1 MTEVIQR
8 RPNGTSDSNSS
19 SSNRN
24 STHVPSNKR
33 KSNTVISSSSS
44 HCTVT
49 VKYILFLTLI
59 LLGITIQHQWEHS
72 ISSSSTT
79 TTTSTTKLKTTS
91 IQSTIAAAAAQ
102 PSSNPLQLQHQQQ
115 LPQTKKN
122 PDTNQ
127 HRATTIAYVVTITSC
142 EGHERDNTFQ
152 IVEGASVL
160 RHSIHMN
167 SIRSQNSNINTSSS
181 TSSIYDYQLYAFY
194 HPDAVAC
201 AIPLLEF
208 GYIIEARPT
217 PVQVADIQNPL
228 LRERIVKNGCC
239 GEKELIKL
247 EAFTLTSYPLVVLLD
262 IDTLILQPLDR
273 LFQFMLLPSK
283 EEKDHPPT
291 RPQRTTIPLDDDDLL
306 YYPNKPALGGRNTN
320 VTIDF
325 HSSSSSSIDFLY
337 TTDYAMVNA
346 DRYIKPVQGGF
357 VILRPNRTI
366 YNDFI
371 HIVQVG
377 DFQFEGN
384 TDLGWGGR
392 TGRFWGGT
400 YFFSL

>member
-8 RPNGTSDSNSS
+8 RPNSCTSDSSS
-19 SSNRN
+19 NNSNRN

-33 KSNTVISSSSS
+33 KSNTAISSSSS

-72 ISSSSTT
+72 ISSSSS

-102 PSSNPLQLQHQQQ
+102 PSSNPLQQQQQQQ

-167 SIRSQNSNINTSSS
+167 SIRSQNSNNNNTSSS
-181 TSSIYDYQLYAFY
+181 TTSSIYDYQLYAFY

-239 GEKELIKL
+239 GEKE
-247 EAFTLTSYPLVVLLD
+247 
-262 IDTLILQPLDR
+262 
-273 LFQFMLLPSK
+273 
-283 EEKDHPPT
+283 
-291 RPQRTTIPLDDDDLL
+291 
-306 YYPNKPALGGRNTN
+306 
-320 VTIDF
+320 
-325 HSSSSSSIDFLY
+325 
-337 TTDYAMVNA
+337 
-346 DRYIKPVQGGF
+346 
-357 VILRPNRTI
+357 
-366 YNDFI
+366 
-371 HIVQVG
+371 
-377 DFQFEGN
+377 
-384 TDLGWGGR
+384 
-392 TGRFWGGT
+392 
-400 YFFSL
+400 

>member
-8 RPNGTSDSNSS
+8 RPNSCTSDSSS
-19 SSNRN
+19 NNSNRN
-24 STHVPSNKR
+24 STPYPSNQR
-33 KSNTVISSSSS
+33 KSHTATSSSSSS

-72 ISSSSTT
+72 ISSSSSS

-102 PSSNPLQLQHQQQ
+102 PSSNPLQQQQ

-273 LFQFMLLPSK
+273 LFQFMLLAPSK

-400 YFFSL
+400 YLFSL

>member
-33 KSNTVISSSSS
+33 KSNTAISSSSS

-72 ISSSSTT
+72 ISSSSSS

-91 IQSTIAAAAAQ
+91 IQSTIAAAAQ
-102 PSSNPLQLQHQQQ
+102 PSSNPLQLQQQ

-167 SIRSQNSNINTSSS
+167 SIRSQNTSNNN

-283 EEKDHPPT
+283 EEKDHPPA
-291 RPQRTTIPLDDDDLL
+291 RPQRTTLPLDDDDLL

-325 HSSSSSSIDFLY
+325 HSSSSSSSSIDFLY